1 MAQFKAGISGN
12 PRGRP
17 KGKRLAASALSP
29 LHKQIATLLDQLQN
43 AAEKGNVQAAAV
55 ILVLAIYTQA
65 NPSPLHLS
73 TESISI

>member
-1 MAQFKAGISGN
+1 MTQFKAGISGN

-17 KGKRLAASALSP
+17 KGKRSSASALSP
-29 LHKQIATLLDQLQN
+29 LHKQIATLLDELQN

-55 ILVLAIYTQA
+55 LLVLAIYTQQ
-65 NPSPLHLS
+65 NPPPLHLF